1 MLKIHHL
8 AEVHQVHQVGD
19 AAATR
24 IQANVRPDAEAGF
37 FAGDREKLSQ
47 QFAKLKLA
55 RNSRFTEKMVIFH
68 TLW

>member
-1 MLKIHHL
+1 MFARML
-8 AEVHQVHQVGD
+8 
-19 AAATR
+19 R
-24 IQANVRPDAEAGF
+24 AGF
-37 FAGDREKLSQ
+37 FAGDRGKLSQ